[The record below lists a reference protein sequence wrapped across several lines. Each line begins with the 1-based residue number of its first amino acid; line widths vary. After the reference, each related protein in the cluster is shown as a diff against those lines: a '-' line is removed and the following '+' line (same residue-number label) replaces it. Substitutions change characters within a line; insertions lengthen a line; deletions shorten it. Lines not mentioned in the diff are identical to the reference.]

1 MSIEVK
7 NVYKYFGEQAAVKD
21 ISFSVK
27 KGEIVGFLGPNG
39 AGKSTTMRMIT
50 GFLPVSSGEI
60 YVSGLKVGID
70 NLKTQQKIGYL
81 PENNPLYVDMYV
93 KEYLEFV
100 GRIYKVPS
108 LKSRIKEMI
117 EAVGLELEQ
126 HKKIGALSKGYRQR
140 VGLAQAIIHDPEVLI
155 LDEPTSGL
163 DPNQLVEI
171 RELIKSIGKEK
182 TLMLSTHI
190 MQEAEAICD
199 KIVIISKGEIVTN
212 KSTLDLQKQASGE
225 FLFVEFQQEVS
236 KSQLKKIKGVDGV
249 ESYYNGFLLKSN
261 SLDELKINVSQ
272 FTQENNLVIM
282 TLTTES
288 KSLEEIFKDSTSNV
302 KYSYGVKNEQDSVK
316 SNSESEIKST
326 EIIYLVL
333 SFFIPLLGIF
343 NYFSF
348 RSTDKERA
356 RRFIVSAFA
365 GFLFIFMVRLIWAF
379 LRL

>member
-7 NVYKYFGEQAAVKD
+7 NVFKYFGEQAAVKD
-21 ISFSVK
+21 ISFSVN

-60 YVSGLKVGID
+60 YVSGLKVGTD
-70 NLKTQQKIGYL
+70 NLKAQQKIGYL

-100 GRIYKVPS
+100 GRIYKVPK
-108 LKSRIKEMI
+108 LKNRIKEMI
-117 EAVGLELEQ
+117 DAVGLEVEQ

-171 RELIKSIGKEK
+171 RELIKTIGKEK

-212 KSTLDLQKQASGE
+212 KTTAELQKDASGKY
-225 FLFVEFQQEVS
+225 LFVEFQQEIS
-236 KSQLKKIKGVDGV
+236 KSQLKKVKGVDHV
-249 ESYYNGFLLKSN
+249 EEHEKGFLLKGTSME
-261 SLDELKINVSQ
+261 ELKINVSR
-272 FTQENNLVIM
+272 FAQENNMILM
-282 TLTTES
+282 TLKSES
-288 KSLEEIFKDSTSNV
+288 KSLEEIFKDLTV
-302 KYSYGVKNEQDSVK
+302 
-316 SNSESEIKST
+316 
-326 EIIYLVL
+326 
-333 SFFIPLLGIF
+333 
-343 NYFSF
+343 
-348 RSTDKERA
+348 
-356 RRFIVSAFA
+356 
-365 GFLFIFMVRLIWAF
+365 
-379 LRL
+379 